1 MSFFKFENFKEN
13 LRQYL
18 KIQTELLQIEA
29 EEKIKLEIQERFDSV
44 KDEIQER
51 MTMAI
56 LLITEMVIYIVL
68 LSVNVLLLCF
78 GSAYLLSD
86 PSRSYGFF
94 ALAGLLTIT
103 LLFIRFIRRF
113 TPIAIKNRVKAQIR
127 EVIHSII
134 FKEVPRN
141 YE

>member
-1 MSFFKFENFKEN
+1 MSFFKFDNFKEN

-18 KIQTELLQIEA
+18 KIQSELLQIEA

-56 LLITEMVIYIVL
+56 LLITEMVIYMVL
-68 LSVNVLLLCF
+68 FSVLVLLLCF
-78 GSAYLLSD
+78 GGAYLMSE

-94 ALAGLLTIT
+94 ALAGVLAIT
-103 LLFIRFIRRF
+103 LLFIRFVRRL
-113 TPIAIKNRVKAQIR
+113 TPLTIKNRVKAQIR
-127 EVIHSII
+127 EVIHSIV